1 MDWTT
6 GGMTFDYTEIRDGLD
21 NRGNDIWWPLIWV
34 GTKNLAFCSVY
45 NAPTELFTKSTRTSL
60 MYSEHGIFNSKHVT
74 QYAIVNGPQSPLW
87 SWTYGSWIYNF
98 DRSVFL

>member
-1 MDWTT
+1 
-6 GGMTFDYTEIRDGLD
+6 
-21 NRGNDIWWPLIWV
+21 
-34 GTKNLAFCSVY
+34 
-45 NAPTELFTKSTRTSL
+45 

-98 DRSVFL
+98 DRSVFLVSHLDTDDVITRNFSV